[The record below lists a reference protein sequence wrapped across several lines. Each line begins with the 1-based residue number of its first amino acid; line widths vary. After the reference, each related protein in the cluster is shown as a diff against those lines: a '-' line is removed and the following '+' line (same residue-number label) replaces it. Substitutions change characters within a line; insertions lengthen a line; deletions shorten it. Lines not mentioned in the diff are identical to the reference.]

1 MLKSKSMIMLLG
13 IAAFAVMVVGAW
25 LWVNRYAAEASP
37 DTIVDASTAHQRAR
51 AGDIVLVDVRRPSEW
66 QSSGVPESGH
76 AITMHQDGA
85 AFVEQLRRAAAGN
98 AARPIALIC
107 ATGGRTTWLLP
118 QLKKAGFANVLNV
131 AEGMFG
137 SGHGQGWLKRGLPV
151 RRWQGPQSAAPV
163 LAK

>member
-1 MLKSKSMIMLLG
+1 MAKSKPMIMLLAVAG
-13 IAAFAVMVVGAW
+13 LAALVAGAW
-25 LWVNRYAAEASP
+25 FWANRYAAEASP
-37 DTIVDASTAHQRAR
+37 DTIVGAATAHQRAR
-51 AGDIVLVDVRRPSEW
+51 AGEIVLVDVRRPSEW

-85 AFVEQLRRAAAGN
+85 AFVEKLRRAAAGN
-98 AARPIALIC
+98 ITRPIALIC

-118 QLKKAGFANVLNV
+118 HVKKAGFTNVLNV

-137 SGHGQGWLKRGLPV
+137 SGHGPGWLKHGLPV
-151 RRWQGPQSAAPV
+151 RRWLGPQSAAPV

>member
-1 MLKSKSMIMLLG
+1 MAVSKPTLLTL
-13 IAAFAVMVVGAW
+13 AAASLALLVAAAW
-25 LWVNRYAAEASP
+25 LWINRYAAEAAP
-37 DTIVDASTAHQRAR
+37 ETIIDAPTAHRRAT
-51 AGDIVLVDVRRPSEW
+51 AGEIVLVDIRRPNEW
-66 QSSGVPESGH
+66 KSSGVPVSGY

-85 AFVEQLRRAAAGN
+85 SFIEKLREAAAGN
-98 AARPIALIC
+98 VTRPIALIC

-118 QLKKAGFANVLNV
+118 QLKKVGFSNVLNV

-151 RRWQGPQSAAPV
+151 RRWAGPQSSAPQ